1 MQRWGCSKGGIV
13 LNALTIWA
21 RGKTGPQRQV
31 GGKLTFANRLFF
43 CLVCA
48 CHGVLSLF
56 FYRWPVFFTMSA
68 SLGTSSSHIL
78 HLLFSS
84 ALVAVKALN
93 IPPIDHHKDILIS
106 ILPTP
111 FLFSEPVSTNYFS
124 KTQTGSHCSSI
135 QSTLALSLTSHAW
148 LGNNLAWWLRIPAL
162 ESEKAE
168 FKY

>member
-1 MQRWGCSKGGIV
+1 MQRWGYSKGGIV

-78 HLLFSS
+78 HLPILPLERLSLSLISSLKNLEGSSTWAKCLF
-84 ALVAVKALN
+84 LDKALFWSLLKLR
-93 IPPIDHHKDILIS
+93 DRGQGEERREKKD
-106 ILPTP
+106 
-111 FLFSEPVSTNYFS
+111 V
-124 KTQTGSHCSSI
+124 H
-135 QSTLALSLTSHAW
+135 
-148 LGNNLAWWLRIPAL
+148 
-162 ESEKAE
+162 
-168 FKY
+168 